1 MQFEIRHVFCTD
13 PETFWDR
20 VFFDREF
27 MRRAYTEVLG
37 FRVFELLE
45 LTGEPGG
52 VRTRKIRTQPASEPP
67 AVVKKLAGGPIEYT
81 ETGRF
86 DPATGL
92 WTYAMTTSASDKV
105 EMGGVIRC
113 APHPDGLERILEG
126 RVNVRVFGVG
136 KAVERFIEKTNRDS
150 YERSAAF
157 TNEYIREQGLDRGRT
172 EEAS

>member
-1 MQFEIRHVFCTD
+1 MQFEIRHVFPTD
-13 PETFWDR
+13 PETFWTR

-27 MRRAYTEVLG
+27 MRRTYTEVLG
-37 FRVFELLE
+37 FREFELLE

-52 VRTRKIRTQPASEPP
+52 VRTRKMRTRPASEPP
-67 AVVKKLAGGPIEYT
+67 AVVKKLAGGPIDYT

-92 WTYAMTTSASDKV
+92 WTYQMTTSASEKV
-105 EMGGVIRC
+105 QIGGVVR
-113 APHPDGLERILEG
+113 AVAHPDGLERILEG
-126 RVNVRVFGVG
+126 HVNVKVFGVG
-136 KAVERFIEKTNRDS
+136 KAVERFIEKTTRDG

-157 TNEYIREQGLDRGRT
+157 TAEYIRELGLDRGRT